1 MADIEAMPSYPSV
14 PLRILW
20 LADDP
25 RSSSSDLAKAVELDP
40 ALTARLL
47 RMSNSAYYS
56 LRTPVTNVSR
66 AITVLGFSTV
76 RSMAAAATA
85 GLDDGSELPAGF
97 WDHAA
102 ATAHATHLVAPRYM
116 VPGGAGLP
124 LGLLPTLRTA
134 PPCRPHPAKR

>member
-1 MADIEAMPSYPSV
+1 MADIEAMPSHPSV

-56 LRTPVTNVSR
+56 LRTPGTNVSR
-66 AITVLGFSTV
+66 AIPILGFPTV
-76 RSMAAAATA
+76 RSIVAADPR
-85 GLDDGSELPAGF
+85 GLDNGPEPPAGSR
-97 WDHAA
+97 AQ
-102 ATAHATHLVAPRYM
+102 
-116 VPGGAGLP
+116 
-124 LGLLPTLRTA
+124 PT
-134 PPCRPHPAKR
+134 PA